1 MADHSTNGFF
11 YFFLAMVL
19 VSMAAIF
26 SDALSTTFYDKA
38 CPEALPTIKKVV
50 ADAVNREGRMG
61 GSLLRLHFHDCFVN
75 GCDGSVLLDSTSTID
90 GEKTALA
97 NNNSIT
103 GFEVVD
109 QIKSEVDRVCGAQVV
124 SCADILA
131 VAARDSVV
139 QLGGKTWNVELGR
152 RDSTTAS
159 RTDADNALPA
169 PFMDLPALKTNF
181 ENAGLDETDLVALS
195 GGHAIG
201 LSQCTKFKD
210 RIYNDS
216 NIDTSFAT
224 NLKSTCPSSGGDTRL
239 FPLDPTPTRFDT
251 QYFRNL
257 VKQRGLLHSDQAL
270 FNGVST
276 DALVRKYST
285 NAGAFADDFGKS
297 MVKMGR
303 NKPLEGNSGQIRL
316 NCGRIN

>member
-1 MADHSTNGFF
+1 MADRSTNGFF
-11 YFFLAMVL
+11 YFFLAIVL
-19 VSMAAIF
+19 VSMAAIS

-61 GSLLRLHFHDCFVN
+61 ASLLRLHFHDCFVN

-97 NNNSIT
+97 NNNSIR

-109 QIKSEVDRVCGAQVV
+109 RIKSEVDRVCGYQVV

-139 QLGGKTWNVELGR
+139 QLGGQTWNVELGR
-152 RDSTTAS
+152 RDSTTAR
-159 RTDADNALPA
+159 RTDANNALPA

-201 LSQCTKFKD
+201 LSQCTKFKV

-216 NIDTSFAT
+216 NIDTSFAA
-224 NLKSTCPSSGGDTRL
+224 NLKPMCPSSGGDTRL
-239 FPLDPTPTRFDT
+239 SPLDPTPTKFDT

-285 NAGAFADDFGKS
+285 NAGAFAADFGKS

-303 NKPLEGNSGQIRL
+303 NRPLEGNSGQIRL
-316 NCGRIN
+316 NCRRIN